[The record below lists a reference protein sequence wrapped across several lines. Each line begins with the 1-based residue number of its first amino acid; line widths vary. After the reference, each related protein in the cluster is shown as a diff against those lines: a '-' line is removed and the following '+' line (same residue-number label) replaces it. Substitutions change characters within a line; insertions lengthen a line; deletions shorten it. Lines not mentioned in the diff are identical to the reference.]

1 MSIISRRSGHEE
13 TTMIPFD
20 ELVAKRRSIRRYR
33 VETPPDEMILAMVRA
48 ALEAPSPSNSQ
59 PVRFI
64 RLLSER
70 LRGLLREGVAA
81 RREALLE
88 IAEKAGRPKWMKNR
102 IRFYSRHIDFMF
114 DAPVL
119 MAVATVRPE
128 EKPAGP
134 EGLFGP
140 RTERIRA
147 ANLSVSAGLSLMSYL
162 LKGEE
167 LGLGSCILS
176 APLLF
181 MDDPEALLG
190 LEGMELICFITTGYP
205 AEEPP
210 RLPKKE
216 LGELYLR
223 RS

>member
-1 MSIISRRSGHEE
+1 M
-13 TTMIPFD
+13 TPFD
-20 ELVAKRRSIRRYR
+20 KLVAKRRSIRRYR
-33 VETPPDEMILAMVRA
+33 PELPPDEMILAMVQA
-48 ALEAPSPSNSQ
+48 ALKAPSPSNSQ

-64 RLLSER
+64 RLHSER

-81 RREALLE
+81 KRDELLM
-88 IAEKAGRPKWMKNR
+88 IAEKAERPKWMRNR
-102 IRFYSRHIDFMF
+102 IRFYSRYMDFMF

-119 MAVATVRPE
+119 MALAILRPQE
-128 EKPAGP
+128 RSAGP

-140 RTERIRA
+140 RVERVRS

-181 MDDPEALLG
+181 LDDPETLLE
-190 LEGMELICFITTGYP
+190 LEEMDLICFITTGYP
-205 AEEPP
+205 AEDPQP
-210 RLPKKE
+210 LRKKE
-216 LGELYLR
+216 LGELYLC

>member
-1 MSIISRRSGHEE
+1 
-13 TTMIPFD
+13 MIPFD
-20 ELVAKRRSIRRYR
+20 ELVAKRRSIRRYKA
-33 VETPPDEMILAMVRA
+33 ELPPDDMILAMVRT

-64 RLLSER
+64 RLLSDR

-81 RREALLE
+81 KRKELLG
-88 IAEKAGRPKWMKNR
+88 IAENAGRPKWMRNR
-102 IRFYSRHIDFMF
+102 IRFYSRYIDFMF

-119 MAVATVRPE
+119 MAVATLRPPE
-128 EKPAGP
+128 RPAGP

-140 RTERIRA
+140 RTNRIRA

-181 MDDPEALLG
+181 LDEPEALLE
-190 LEGMELICFITTGYP
+190 LEEMDLICFITTGYP

-210 RLPKKE
+210 PLPKKE

>member
-1 MSIISRRSGHEE
+1 
-13 TTMIPFD
+13 MIPFD
-20 ELVAKRRSIRRYR
+20 ELVTKRRSIRRYTA
-33 VETPPDEMILAMVRA
+33 EIPPEEMILAMVRA

-64 RLLSER
+64 RLLSDR

-81 RREALLE
+81 RREALLG
-88 IAEKAGRPKWMKNR
+88 IAEQAGRPKWMKNR
-102 IRFYSRHIDFMF
+102 VRFYSRYLDFMF

-119 MAVATVRPE
+119 MAVATLRPPE
-128 EKPAGP
+128 RPAGP
-134 EGLFGP
+134 EELFGP
-140 RTERIRA
+140 RTNRVRL
-147 ANLSVSAGLSLMSYL
+147 ANLSVSAGLALMGYL

-181 MDDPEALLG
+181 LEDPEALLG
-190 LEGMELICFITTGYP
+190 LEEMELACFITTGYP

-210 RLPKKE
+210 PPGKKE
-216 LGELYLR
+216 LGELYLI

>member
-1 MSIISRRSGHEE
+1 M
-13 TTMIPFD
+13 TPFD

-33 VETPPDEMILAMVRA
+33 AEPPPEELILDMVRA

-64 RLLSER
+64 RISSTR
-70 LRGLLREGVAA
+70 LRELLREGVAA
-81 RREALLE
+81 KREELHGKAE
-88 IAEKAGRPKWMKNR
+88 IAGRPKWMRNR
-102 IRFYSRHIDFMF
+102 IRFYSRYLDFMF

-119 MAVATVRPE
+119 MAVATLRPQE
-128 EKPAGP
+128 SPAGP

-140 RTERIRA
+140 RVAGLRT
-147 ANLSVSAGLSLMSYL
+147 ANLNLSAGLALMSYL

-181 MDDPEALLG
+181 LDEPEKILG
-190 LEGMELICFITTGYP
+190 LQGMDLLCFVTTGYP

-210 RLPKKE
+210 PLKKKE
-216 LGELYLR
+216 LGELYLSR
-223 RS
+223 

>member
-1 MSIISRRSGHEE
+1 
-13 TTMIPFD
+13 MIPFD
-20 ELVAKRRSIRRYR
+20 ELVAKRRSIRRYKA
-33 VETPPDEMILAMVRA
+33 ELPPDEMIIEMVRA

-64 RLLSER
+64 RLLSDR

-81 RREALLE
+81 KREELLGL
-88 IAEKAGRPKWMKNR
+88 AEKAGRPKWMRNR
-102 IRFYSRHIDFMF
+102 IRFYSRYIDFMF

-119 MAVATVRPE
+119 MAVATLRPQAR
-128 EKPAGP
+128 PAGP

-140 RTERIRA
+140 RAKQMRV
-147 ANLSVSAGLSLMSYL
+147 ANLNVSAGLSLMSYL

-181 MDDPEALLG
+181 LDEPEALLE
-190 LEGMELICFITTGYP
+190 LEGMDLICFITTGYP

-210 RLPKKE
+210 PLPKKE
-216 LGELYLR
+216 LGELYLC

>member
-1 MSIISRRSGHEE
+1 
-13 TTMIPFD
+13 
-20 ELVAKRRSIRRYR
+20 
-33 VETPPDEMILAMVRA
+33 MILAMVRA

-64 RLLSER
+64 RLLSDR

-81 RREALLE
+81 KREALLG

-102 IRFYSRHIDFMF
+102 IRFYSRYMDFMF

-119 MAVATVRPE
+119 MAVATLRPQE
-128 EKPAGP
+128 RPAGP

-140 RTERIRA
+140 RAKRMHS
-147 ANLSVSAGLSLMSYL
+147 ANVSVSAGLSLMSYL
-162 LKGEE
+162 LKGED

-181 MDDPEALLG
+181 LDEPEALLE
-190 LEGMELICFITTGYP
+190 LEGMDLICFITTGYP

-210 RLPKKE
+210 PPKKKE
-216 LGELYLR
+216 LGELYLC

>member
-1 MSIISRRSGHEE
+1 
-13 TTMIPFD
+13 MIPFD
-20 ELVAKRRSIRRYR
+20 ELVTKRRSIRRYTAER
-33 VETPPDEMILAMVRA
+33 PPEEMILAMVRA

-64 RLLSER
+64 RVTSER
-70 LRGLLREGVAA
+70 LRGVLREGVAA
-81 RREALLE
+81 RREALLA
-88 IAEKAGRPKWMKNR
+88 IAERAGRPKWMRNR
-102 IRFYSRHIDFMF
+102 VRFYARYMDFMF

-119 MAVATVRPE
+119 MAVATLRPPE
-128 EKPAGP
+128 RPAGP
-134 EGLFGP
+134 EELFGP
-140 RTERIRA
+140 RTNRVRR
-147 ANLSVSAGLSLMSYL
+147 ANLGVSAGLALMSYL

-181 MDDPEALLG
+181 LDDPEKLLG
-190 LEGMELICFITTGYP
+190 LEGMDLICFITTGYP

-210 RLPKKE
+210 PPGKKE
-216 LGELYLR
+216 LGELYLH